1 MSELYN
7 RIEQLCSANGI
18 TITQLCRGSGA
29 SRGSLTD
36 LKMGRKQSLSAD
48 TLTKIAG
55 YLEVS
60 VDYLLGK
67 EEQKEKSPSA
77 RGERGLDFDAFT
89 YAMYEEGKEL
99 TEENKAKLLEMAKF
113 FRQQQ
118 EKEKP

>member
-1 MSELYN
+1 MFYDIFKKLCDQRGIKPGPAAEACGIN
-7 RIEQLCSANGI
+7 RSNVSLWKSKGYTPRGDALQSIADYFGVSA
-18 TITQLCRGSGA
+18 
-29 SRGSLTD
+29 
-36 LKMGRKQSLSAD
+36 
-48 TLTKIAG
+48 
-55 YLEVS
+55 
-60 VDYLLGK
+60 DYLLGK

-89 YAMYEEGKEL
+89 YAMCEEGKEL

>member
-1 MSELYN
+1 MFYDIFKKLCDQRGIKPGPAAEACGIN
-7 RIEQLCSANGI
+7 RSNVSLWKSKGY
-18 TITQLCRGSGA
+18 TPRGDA
-29 SRGSLTD
+29 L
-36 LKMGRKQSLSAD
+36 QSIAD
-48 TLTKIAG
+48 YFG
-55 YLEVS
+55 VS
-60 VDYLLGK
+60 TDYLLGK